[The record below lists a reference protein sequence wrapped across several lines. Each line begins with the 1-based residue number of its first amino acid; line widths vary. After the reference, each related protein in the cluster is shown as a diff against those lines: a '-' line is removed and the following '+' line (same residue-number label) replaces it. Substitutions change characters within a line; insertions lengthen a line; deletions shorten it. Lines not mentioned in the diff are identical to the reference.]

1 MSSNLKV
8 VRLRDLLTLEHHGA
22 LDLSSVVEDV
32 RQIASVPGAFS
43 AFDVL
48 VDTRG
53 TELVLSTTDTWNA
66 AAELASAVHAGEPK
80 GFNAKIAV
88 LCPTDHF
95 DNARFFE
102 LCALNR
108 GLNVRAFTAFE
119 EVFDWLA
126 THSPV
131 TGPDT

>member
-8 VRLRDLLTLEHHGA
+8 VRLRDLLALEHHGA
-22 LDLSSVVEDV
+22 LELPSVIDDV
-32 RQIASVPGAFS
+32 RQIALVPGAFS

-53 TELVLSTTDTWNA
+53 TESALSATETWEVA
-66 AAELASAVHAGEPK
+66 AALASAVHAGEPR
-80 GFNAKIAV
+80 GFSAKIAV
-88 LCPTDHF
+88 LCPADHLG
-95 DNARFFE
+95 NAKFFE

-126 THSPV
+126 TSSPV
-131 TGPDT
+131 TGPES